1 MSVRPWDKVGEEYLF
16 RHRWLKILKKR
27 YRLPK
32 GGQEADFFL
41 FEYTDWVNVVPIT
54 DDGRVVLIRQYRP
67 GLDRILW
74 EIPAGCVDAGESPLQ
89 AARRELLEETGYG
102 EGDWKLLGIHSPNP
116 GTHTNISYSYVA
128 RNVMRVSTQQLD
140 RTEDIEV
147 LPKPIDEVR
156 NMLEQNEFLHSLHA
170 LPLLLLLSGE
180 EL

>member
-1 MSVRPWDKVGEEYLF
+1 MSVEPWDLLHEEYLL
-16 RHRWLKILKKR
+16 RHRWLKVLKRR
-27 YRLPK
+27 YRLP
-32 GGQEADFFL
+32 GEGQEADFFL
-41 FEYTDWVNVVPIT
+41 FEYMDWVNIVPLT

-74 EIPAGCVDAGESPLQ
+74 EIPAGCIDAGESPLD

-102 EGDWKLLGIHSPNP
+102 SASWELIGTFSPNP

-128 RNVMRVSTQQLD
+128 RNVVPSGPRELD

-147 LPKPIDEVR
+147 IPKQVGEIRD
-156 NMLEQNEFLHSLHA
+156 MLKRNEFVHSLHA
-170 LPLLLLLSGE
+170 LPLLLLIFRE